1 VEDNQMVGEFAAQ
14 LLEELG
20 YTTTWAHSGQAALD
34 LLNEAP
40 GSFDA
45 VFTDVVMPGMSG
57 VALGQAVR
65 RLDPGLPVVL
75 TSGYSH
81 ILAEEGTN
89 GFELLRK
96 PYSVEALS
104 RILRRVSRL

>member
-1 VEDNQMVGEFAAQ
+1 
-14 LLEELG
+14 
-20 YTTTWAHSGQAALD
+20 
-34 LLNEAP
+34 
-40 GSFDA
+40 
-45 VFTDVVMPGMSG
+45 MSG

-65 RLDPGLPVVL
+65 RLYPSLPVVL

-81 ILAEEGTN
+81 ILAEKGTH

-104 RILRRVSRL
+104 RVLSRVSQL